1 MPSNSKSYVRK
12 HYGKKYWGTKEA
24 INKVKARVQAR
35 RIMEKEWKVSKG
47 DSSKEVDHINWTKA
61 WNWKS
66 NLRVISRLKNR
77 VLWQKKAMAARKKN
91 WTTTYN
97 KS

>member
-1 MPSNSKSYVRK
+1 MPSNSPEYVK
-12 HYGKKYWGTKEA
+12 KNYWKKYWGTKEA

-35 RIMEKEWKVSKG
+35 RIMEKKWLVKKW
-47 DSSKEVDHINWTKA
+47 DWKEVDHINWTKK

-66 NLRVISRLKNR
+66 NLRVISQKLNR
-77 VLWQKKAMAARKKN
+77 VLWQKKAMR
-91 WTTTYN
+91 WRTHTYN

>member
-1 MPSNSKSYVRK
+1 MPSNSKAYVRK
-12 HYGKKYWGTKEA
+12 HYGKKYWWTKEA
-24 INKVKARVQAR
+24 VNKVKARVQAR

-47 DSSKEVDHINWTKA
+47 DWKEVDHIRGVEA

-66 NLRVISRLKNR
+66 NLRVISKLKNR
-77 VLWQKKAMAARKKN
+77 IAWQKKSMLARKKN
-91 WTTTYN
+91 WTTKYN